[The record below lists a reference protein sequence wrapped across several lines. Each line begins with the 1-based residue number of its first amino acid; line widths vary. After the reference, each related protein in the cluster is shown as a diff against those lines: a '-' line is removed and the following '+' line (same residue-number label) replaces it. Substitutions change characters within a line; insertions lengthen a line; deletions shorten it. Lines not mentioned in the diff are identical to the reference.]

1 MKIKTLLVAVLVAAL
16 LLSPIALMEEL
27 QGTQDVVLEEVAPVV
42 EEEVKTEPE
51 ADAAQP
57 DTEETEPV
65 EDVAQPEEDV
75 TEAEQEITSEPVDA
89 VVEEAED
96 ADLSDLPMLEAQSD
110 TDFDLD
116 SLDSLQGD
124 AIQAEAGMFLAE
136 ANFDVQNNSTSFSV
150 QGKSISASSVANQ
163 NNCWTYASLIYQK
176 IWNTSF
182 SSDFVGTAS
191 AGLNS
196 LRELSDANR
205 TVTVDHIKAYIGNAQ
220 LGATLRICGCTSGC
234 SSWGND
240 SLACG
245 HHGHSMIIVQ
255 KDANGF
261 TTVENSRPSNNAA
274 YAVWTRYYTW
284 QGFVNYWGRS
294 YPYIKY
300 IKWPNATAYANDTS
314 NPTITNVQVSNVSS
328 EGYTVSCNVSDNVGV
343 TKVLFPSWY
352 DGQRGEDAT
361 WHEGSIS
368 GNTASCRIK
377 VSDHN
382 NKTGCT
388 YTTHIYAYDAAGNKT
403 SCGVTAF
410 VPNPDTSNPTISN
423 VQVNNVSSEGYTVSC
438 NVSDN
443 VGVTKVL
450 FPSWYDGQ
458 KGEDATWHEGSI
470 SGNTA
475 SCRIKVSDHNNK
487 TGCTYTTHIYAYDAA
502 GNKTSCGVT
511 AFVPNPKSNTKTDES
526 TQTTTSTTKT
536 DNDPSNSSTPSKTDT
551 VSSPAIA
558 ISQSPSSVKAR
569 AKRNKVTV
577 SWKKI
582 KKNKK
587 NKALLNQIKGIEVEY
602 STDPNFSTD
611 VVSKVVS
618 KKKTKVTLKLQT
630 KTTYYVRVRYTDGAG
645 GVSNWSAT
653 KKVKTKK

>member
-352 DGQRGEDAT
+352 DGQ
-361 WHEGSIS
+361 
-368 GNTASCRIK
+368 
-377 VSDHN
+377 
-382 NKTGCT
+382 
-388 YTTHIYAYDAAGNKT
+388 
-403 SCGVTAF
+403 
-410 VPNPDTSNPTISN
+410 
-423 VQVNNVSSEGYTVSC
+423 
-438 NVSDN
+438 
-443 VGVTKVL
+443 
-450 FPSWYDGQ
+450 

-475 SCRIKVSDHNNK
+475 SCYIRVSDHNNK